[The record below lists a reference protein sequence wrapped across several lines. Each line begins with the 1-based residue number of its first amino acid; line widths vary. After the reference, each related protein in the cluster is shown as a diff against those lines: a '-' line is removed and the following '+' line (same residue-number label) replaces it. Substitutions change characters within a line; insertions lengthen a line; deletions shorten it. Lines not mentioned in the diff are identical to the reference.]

1 VELFFSSFSPNKAQ
15 NELIGAS
22 TEEPKTKIPHQQ
34 NQQSLMSLELD
45 YGEEELTDYT
55 AFRCIGVTAATIPWI
70 DKCSVTFWHATKGV
84 INKARIEAF
93 REYVLTKYTGIYS
106 KRKML
111 NFAKAFLRYLTKM
124 RLDTRYKEFDLFLEM
139 PKTVKESKRIT
150 QRIVTTEDIKNVLSA
165 IDEAYKNAEFT
176 TRQRRNY
183 KALVLFGAYT
193 GQRPYATIRKL
204 TVGQFRAAL
213 RHDPPVLD
221 VLPQQDKI
229 RMQHYVPLHPCV
241 VKAVTPLLDGRNRKE
256 DTRIF
261 AHEYFDK
268 WARRKKLPLVYGR
281 HFVCGDLRKFAE
293 QYGDIIQWEQSN
305 RAYVLT
311 HGVSGVD
318 WRFYKHPLPEHVYD
332 VYMQYWRDVELSE

>member
-1 VELFFSSFSPNKAQ
+1 VELFFANFSPNKTQ
-15 NELIGAS
+15 NELICAS
-22 TEEPKTKIPHQQ
+22 TEEPKPKISHQQ
-34 NQQSLMSLELD
+34 QQQSLMSLELD

-55 AFRCIGVTAATIPWI
+55 AFRCTGLSVGTIPWI
-70 DKCSVTFWHATKGV
+70 NKCSLTFWNITKGV
-84 INKARIEAF
+84 VNKARIETF
-93 REYVLTKYTGIYS
+93 REYVLAKYMGIYS

-111 NFAKAFLRYLTKM
+111 NFAKAFLRYLSKTRFDM
-124 RLDTRYKEFDLFLEM
+124 RYKDFDLFLEM
-139 PKTVKESKRIT
+139 PRAVKESKRIT
-150 QRIVTTEDIKNVLSA
+150 QRIVTIDDIKNVLSA
-165 IDEAYKNAEFT
+165 IKEGGEHGEFT

-183 KALVLFGAYT
+183 TALVLFGAHT

-204 TVGQFRAAL
+204 TVGQFNAAL
-213 RHDPPVLD
+213 QHYPPVLD

-241 VKAVTPLLDGRNRKE
+241 VEAVTPLLDGRNRKD

-268 WARRKKLPLVYGR
+268 WARRKKLLLMHGG

-293 QYGDIIQWEQSN
+293 QHGDVIQWDQSN
-305 RAYVLT
+305 KNYILT

-318 WRFYKHPLPEHVYD
+318 WRFYKHPLPDSIYD
-332 VYMQYWRDVELSE
+332 VYMKYWADVSCEV